1 MALPLP
7 RLIWYLVRLG
17 PVALRIGAARTA
29 RRARLQRS
37 SHARACACAMN
48 RVKEVERINSKDLK
62 LQLASDA
69 AGNAGRW
76 NVESSWHGQYKDSA
90 YVYVGGLDVGLTEGD
105 VAVVFSQLGEVVD
118 VHLPRDKKTGK
129 PRGFAFVGYEDQR
142 STVLAVDNF
151 NGAKLLGRTLRC
163 DHCAKFHEEQE
174 KDPDQLPEH
183 VRRKLSEQ
191 ELERKRQDIVR
202 RNAELAEESAAKA
215 ESFAVGRGTAET
227 DEEAEERMVRAQL
240 HARKEESS
248 TAARRSH
255 IESVLARRKGDASA
269 EIAAEKRR
277 QQQWEERRKQRAE
290 AKGGR
295 RRRRRG
301 ARRLGRTTR
310 RCRRRRRAA
319 AAAAAPRTRAQSG
332 PPSARR
338 RSGPRRAGDGG
349 AAAAGRAKKVGE
361 DAISV
366 DETNELRE
374 KLGRR

>member
-1 MALPLP
+1 
-7 RLIWYLVRLG
+7 
-17 PVALRIGAARTA
+17 
-29 RRARLQRS
+29 
-37 SHARACACAMN
+37 MN

-290 AKGGR
+290 EAKAAAAAADAAARGGAKADDPRAAAAGGGER
-295 RRRRRG
+295 RRRRRRQG
-301 ARRLGRTTR
+301 RGRKVGPPLRRQEEEAA
-310 RCRRRRRAA
+310 RAA
-319 AAAAAPRTRAQSG
+319 SAMAAP
-332 PPSARR
+332 PPKAPGER
-338 RSGPRRAGDGG
+338 
-349 AAAAGRAKKVGE
+349 KKVGE

-374 KLGRR
+374 KLGMAPLRGGA

>member
-1 MALPLP
+1 
-7 RLIWYLVRLG
+7 
-17 PVALRIGAARTA
+17 
-29 RRARLQRS
+29 
-37 SHARACACAMN
+37 MN

-277 QQQWEERRKQRAE
+277 QQQWEARSSAP
-290 AKGGR
+290 R
-295 RRRRRG
+295 RRRRRPPPP
-301 ARRLGRTTR
+301 TP
-310 RCRRRRRAA
+310 RRAA
-319 AAAAAPRTRAQSG
+319 ARADDPLALPPAAASG
-332 PPSARR
+332 GGGGGAADEGAKWDRSSAARR
-338 RSGPRRAGDGG
+338 RSGPRRRRWRRRRPRR
-349 AAAAGRAKKVGE
+349 RA
-361 DAISV
+361 S
-366 DETNELRE
+366 
-374 KLGRR
+374 GRRWARTRSRSTRRTSCARSSGWRR

>member
-1 MALPLP
+1 
-7 RLIWYLVRLG
+7 
-17 PVALRIGAARTA
+17 
-29 RRARLQRS
+29 
-37 SHARACACAMN
+37 MN

-202 RNAELAEESAAKA
+202 RNVELAEESAAKA

-290 AKGGR
+290 EAK
-295 RRRRRG
+295 
-301 ARRLGRTTR
+301 
-310 RCRRRRRAA
+310 AA
-319 AAAAAPRTRAQSG
+319 AAAADAA
-332 PPSARR
+332 AR
-338 RSGPRRAGDGG
+338 GG
-349 AAAAGRAKKVGE
+349 AKADDPLALPPAAASGGGGGGGAKDEGAKWDRLFGGKKKKRPAASAMAAPPPKAPGERKKVGE

-374 KLGRR
+374 KLGMAPLRGGAPR